1 MTKASSDESDAIVS
15 DYSLSE
21 SDSSSRDD
29 KPAKVVCKS
38 ILAQENERKSNTKS
52 NKWES
57 NLRKAFSSVFAPY
70 QTCWQR
76 RLSVNFVV
84 GGLYEKLF
92 LR

>member
-1 MTKASSDESDAIVS
+1 MTKVSSDESDAIVS

-21 SDSSSRDD
+21 SDSGSRDD
-29 KPAKVVCKS
+29 KPAKVVGKS
-38 ILAQENERKSNTKS
+38 ILAQENQRKSNTKS

-57 NLRKAFSSVFAPY
+57 FSSVFAPY